1 MPGPKPITMRSKAVR
16 KPVESDPGLVW
27 GPLNS
32 ALLALG
38 LGLLVVGFWTLARG
52 SLTLAPVCLVLGYVV
67 FIPASLLLR
76 GRGQDTARAQGE

>member
-1 MPGPKPITMRSKAVR
+1 MPSPKPITTRIKNVR
-16 KPVESDPGLVW
+16 KPIEADPGLVW

-32 ALLALG
+32 VLLALG
-38 LGLLVVGFWTLARG
+38 LALLVVGFWTLTRG

-76 GRGQDTARAQGE
+76 GRGQDPAQAQGE